1 MGRRG
6 SKDTS
11 RDAIVLIQGT
21 HDGGLE
27 SARSG
32 HRDLF

>member
-6 SKDTS
+6 NKDTS
-11 RDAIVLIQGT
+11 KDAIVLIQGT